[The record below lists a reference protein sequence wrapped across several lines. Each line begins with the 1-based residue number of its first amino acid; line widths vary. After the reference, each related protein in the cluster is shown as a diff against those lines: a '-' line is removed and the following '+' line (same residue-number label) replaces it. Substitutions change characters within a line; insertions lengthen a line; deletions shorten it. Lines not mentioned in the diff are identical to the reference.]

1 MSLVFPPPLRI
12 VHLLTLAGTG
22 RSVCIN
28 TSDDFEMLTNRAD
41 ERKLTDEKEEKIVGE
56 LDSGGLERD

>member
-1 MSLVFPPPLRI
+1 
-12 VHLLTLAGTG
+12 
-22 RSVCIN
+22 
-28 TSDDFEMLTNRAD
+28 MLTNRAD